1 MYRNKYKIVNKRRFF
16 VSVIV
21 LLLLAMSIFSL
32 IINITVQAS
41 EFAAKKVTEVY
52 VVQEGD
58 TLWDIAAKAESKD
71 DIREIISIIKKENN
85 LASDEHIQPGQVL
98 YLSFAIDKNK

>member
-1 MYRNKYKIVNKRRFF
+1 MLYKK
-16 VSVIV
+16 
-21 LLLLAMSIFSL
+21 
-32 IINITVQAS
+32 
-41 EFAAKKVTEVY
+41 
-52 VVQEGD
+52 GD

>member
-16 VSVIV
+16 VSIII
-21 LLLLAMSIFSL
+21 LSLLAMSIFSL

-58 TLWDIAAKAESKD
+58 TLWDIAAKAKARMIFE
-71 DIREIISIIKKENN
+71 R
-85 LASDEHIQPGQVL
+85 
-98 YLSFAIDKNK
+98 